1 MLMDRQL
8 GARTPVPDA
17 AGIAGVGRLIMELS
31 QFIEDMLNQENGL
44 LQEAVDD
51 LTAEELVWQPGAE
64 SNPIGWT
71 LWHMLRVEDMWVQF
85 FAQRQTEIWER
96 DGWHEKFGLP
106 TRDNGF
112 NHTPQ
117 QVAEFPAL
125 EFGTLLEYGEA
136 VRAGTLEYLRGLSPE
151 GTGGDALGGPAQ
163 HLVAQPAGGG
173 DVPPVDWGVLP
184 TPGADCL
191 FEGVAAGVWSITRG
205 VCDAQQLTMARPEL
219 GEDMP
224 AVAC

>member
-1 MLMDRQL
+1 
-8 GARTPVPDA
+8 
-17 AGIAGVGRLIMELS
+17 MELS
-31 QFIEDMLNQENGL
+31 QFIEDALNQENGL
-44 LQEAVDD
+44 LREAVDD
-51 LTAEELVWQPGAE
+51 LTGEELVWQPGAE

-151 GTGGDALGGPAQ
+151 GLEVMPWADRPNIWWHNLPVAAMFRQLIGEFYQ
-163 HLVAQPAGGG
+163 HLGQIAYLKGLQRGFGALPAEFA
-173 DVPPVDWGVLP
+173 
-184 TPGADCL
+184 TPN
-191 FEGVAAGVWSITRG
+191 R
-205 VCDAQQLTMARPEL
+205 
-219 GEDMP
+219 
-224 AVAC
+224 